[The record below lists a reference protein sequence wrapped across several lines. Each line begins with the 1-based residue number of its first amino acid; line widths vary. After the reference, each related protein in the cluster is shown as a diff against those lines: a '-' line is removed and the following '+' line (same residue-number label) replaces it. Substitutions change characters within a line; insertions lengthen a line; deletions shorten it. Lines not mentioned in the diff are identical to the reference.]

1 MRQDKM
7 TACLYITKKFFG
19 RSHHQCNVARAEGS
33 NYCEEHRPNPHS
45 YFMRTGIRHRDAS
58 RPRFFQSWFQRGF
71 NIRVWELIL
80 MCIIAGIGGGAFNSI
95 FGG

>member
-1 MRQDKM
+1 MI
-7 TACLYITKKFFG
+7 ACLYITNG
-19 RSHHQCNVARAEGS
+19 RYQCNVARAEGS

-45 YFMRTGIRHRDAS
+45 YFMRTGIRHRVAS
-58 RPRFFQSWFQRGF
+58 SWFQRGF

-80 MCIIAGIGGGAFNSI
+80 MCIVAGIGGGAFTSI